1 MKAIT
6 NTTIVKTDHMVPDGI
21 IVVENDTIV
30 AMGPSKAVNIPADAE
45 IFDAKGLYAGP
56 GLIDIHTHAGGDY
69 WFHEHPKPAAELH
82 LQHGTT
88 SLLPALYFNLDAT
101 EYIDSIRKL
110 RSFSKED
117 PAGRIIKG
125 LYMEGPYLNPK
136 FGADQENKKW
146 KGPLEPA
153 VYSKLIDEAGSFAKV
168 WCVAPEREH
177 IIEFIEDVK
186 KKIPGIVFSVAH
198 SEASPQQIEA
208 CIPFGLHLATH
219 HTNATGNLD
228 KYPECRGVCVDE
240 TVNYHDD
247 IYAELICDSMGIHVD
262 PFMLRLVLK
271 IKGKTKIILISDACS
286 FYGPT
291 PPGYDGV
298 TDINFDFD
306 GQIAGS
312 KLTLDVAC
320 KNMMKHTG
328 SSLSDVF
335 RFASH
340 NPAQLLGMEDYGEL
354 AVGKHADIV
363 LVDEHMHVGSV
374 MLDGNMIK
382 HNT

>member
-1 MKAIT
+1 M
-6 NTTIVKTDHMVPDGI
+6 
-21 IVVENDTIV
+21 
-30 AMGPSKAVNIPADAE
+30 
-45 IFDAKGLYAGP
+45 
-56 GLIDIHTHAGGDY
+56 
-69 WFHEHPKPAAELH
+69 
-82 LQHGTT
+82 
-88 SLLPALYFNLDAT
+88 
-101 EYIDSIRKL
+101 
-110 RSFSKED
+110 
-117 PAGRIIKG
+117 
-125 LYMEGPYLNPK
+125 
-136 FGADQENKKW
+136 
-146 KGPLEPA
+146 
-153 VYSKLIDEAGSFAKV
+153 
-168 WCVAPEREH
+168 
-177 IIEFIEDVK
+177 
-186 KKIPGIVFSVAH
+186 
-198 SEASPQQIEA
+198 
-208 CIPFGLHLATH
+208 
-219 HTNATGNLD
+219 D